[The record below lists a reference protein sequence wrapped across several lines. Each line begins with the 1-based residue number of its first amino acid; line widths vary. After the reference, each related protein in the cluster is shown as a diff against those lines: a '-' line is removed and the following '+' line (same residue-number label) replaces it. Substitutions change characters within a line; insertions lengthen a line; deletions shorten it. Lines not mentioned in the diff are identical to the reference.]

1 MASNSQEGV
10 WFRIK
15 YPALR
20 PVVAGDLA
28 AFTGR
33 QPRPAFLVLSRSR
46 THIRGYRT
54 EGSPGFLCPS
64 LRKAGND
71 REDQVPAEVW
81 RKRCDQPSGTGGNG
95 GEFECEHWKSPSS
108 NADSLGSGGF
118 QPTFRNQ
125 ENSFGTVL
133 VVGDA
138 SAGLRSRAF
147 VSGPAIA
154 GGFLLPPRPQAAQ
167 ALRPGA
173 NEIGG

>member
-1 MASNSQEGV
+1 MASNSREGV

-33 QPRPAFLVLSRSR
+33 QPRPAILVLSRSR

-118 QPTFRNQ
+118 QPTSRNQ
-125 ENSFGTVL
+125 ENGFGTVL
-133 VVGDA
+133 VAESPPRAFGPA
-138 SAGLRSRAF
+138 HFLFRSRVPSRQDREA
-147 VSGPAIA
+147 VT
-154 GGFLLPPRPQAAQ
+154 RRR
-167 ALRPGA
+167 LRQ
-173 NEIGG
+173 